1 MSKKWPWARKMWQL
15 LAKGQA
21 SIQVFFIALLY
32 GKSVFDWA
40 SSVMLDACID
50 IVRTYIMI
58 TQMYVTPASVTGWK
72 ADARKTSCQ
81 HRGWSS
87 AKAKQLSR
95 GTSFFPPGFIMKYL
109 EKDKFCSPYRGS
121 PIGFFNPVVLTQD
134 FEQSRN
140 PEDYFW
146 HPTSR
151 AYFQSRIPPDFAVK
165 SRIPSFK

>member
-1 MSKKWPWARKMWQL
+1 
-15 LAKGQA
+15 
-21 SIQVFFIALLY
+21 
-32 GKSVFDWA
+32 
-40 SSVMLDACID
+40 MLGACIA

-58 TQMYVTPASVTGWK
+58 IQMYVTPASVTGWK

-95 GTSFFPPGFIMKYL
+95 GSSFFSLGFIMKYL
-109 EKDKFCSPYRGS
+109 EKDKFCSLYRGS
-121 PIGFFNPVVLTQD
+121 PIGFFNPVIPTQD
-134 FEQSRN
+134 FEQSCN

-151 AYFQSRIPPDFAVK
+151 TYFQSRIPPDFASK
-165 SRIPSFK
+165 SRIPSVKWGKSCIPENLLGTLYTCSVAVNIFSRVILRFFY